1 MTLPTFDKELYTTS
15 NSFGLLRK
23 ELIEHLGYDHAKTFL
38 LRYGWNLGVAHA
50 KEVDRMQLRLRE
62 KLDSASSYH
71 LNTGQITDLVT
82 ERVLD
87 LDEHD
92 NIKEIYAKG
101 IWINSYE
108 ASEHLQHFGMSEHV
122 ACHTLAGYASG
133 FTSYLTKKEIY
144 IIEVTCRAR
153 GDAECA
159 FEMKALED
167 WDKETQSYVIKMN
180 HSRMIDELNTTYE
193 QLYQEKRLTEL
204 VSIFHNNLTKGLT
217 QGMKLEQLLETI
229 YETLG
234 TPVVLQD
241 LNLNPY
247 LTAGITLEELDG
259 LYDDFAK
266 QVGQTRSGKL
276 LLKPIEPEHPLQID
290 GQKHTRLVCPIT
302 VHHQVIG
309 YIAFIYPTQ
318 TKQLEFERDFIQ
330 RAATVC
336 SLHYLNEKSSLE
348 AIENMKAYF
357 FEQLLQKQYT
367 SKSSMNYRSY
377 LMEIDLNQEFFIGN
391 VKILKNSMQ
400 IKEQQILAKVIQ
412 TFTIYLEM
420 HKIPIFIT
428 SFQDEIIFLMQKQPN
443 TMEIAESIIKHL
455 QRSFKIYDFRM
466 GISRTI
472 QDIEDIPEAHQ
483 QSIISLNIDKKQS
496 IVLFENTSIISSI
509 INAHNKTSIVQLAKH
524 ELKAILEL
532 KEAKKDEFLK
542 TLYIFLKNNGNLQQT
557 MFDLSLSMSGLVY
570 RIQKLEDLLNKNLRN
585 SKDSFELMFC
595 IEALEILGEVEIE

>member
-1 MTLPTFDKELYTTS
+1 
-15 NSFGLLRK
+15 
-23 ELIEHLGYDHAKTFL
+23 
-38 LRYGWNLGVAHA
+38 
-50 KEVDRMQLRLRE
+50 
-62 KLDSASSYH
+62 
-71 LNTGQITDLVT
+71 
-82 ERVLD
+82 
-87 LDEHD
+87 
-92 NIKEIYAKG
+92 
-101 IWINSYE
+101 
-108 ASEHLQHFGMSEHV
+108 MSELV

-229 YETLG
+229 NETLG
-234 TPVVLQD
+234 TPVILQD
-241 LNLNPY
+241 LNLNSY
-247 LTAGITLEELDG
+247 MTAGITLEELDN

-336 SLHYLNEKSSLE
+336 L
-348 AIENMKAYF
+348 
-357 FEQLLQKQYT
+357 
-367 SKSSMNYRSY
+367 
-377 LMEIDLNQEFFIGN
+377 FI
-391 VKILKNSMQ
+391 I
-400 IKEQQILAKVIQ
+400 
-412 TFTIYLEM
+412 
-420 HKIPIFIT
+420 
-428 SFQDEIIFLMQKQPN
+428 
-443 TMEIAESIIKHL
+443 
-455 QRSFKIYDFRM
+455 
-466 GISRTI
+466 
-472 QDIEDIPEAHQ
+472 
-483 QSIISLNIDKKQS
+483 
-496 IVLFENTSIISSI
+496 
-509 INAHNKTSIVQLAKH
+509 
-524 ELKAILEL
+524 
-532 KEAKKDEFLK
+532 
-542 TLYIFLKNNGNLQQT
+542 
-557 MFDLSLSMSGLVY
+557 
-570 RIQKLEDLLNKNLRN
+570 
-585 SKDSFELMFC
+585 
-595 IEALEILGEVEIE
+595 

>member
-23 ELIEHLGYDHAKTFL
+23 ELIEHLGHDHAKTFL

-62 KLDSASSYH
+62 KLDCAATYH

-101 IWINSYE
+101 IWIDSYE
-108 ASEHLQHFGMSEHV
+108 ASEHLQHFGMSKHV

-133 FTSYLTKKEIY
+133 YTSYLTKKEIY

-159 FEMKALED
+159 FEMKALEE

-217 QGMKLEQLLETI
+217 QGMTLEQLIETVH
-229 YETLG
+229 ETLD

-247 LTAGITLEELDG
+247 LTVGITLEELDD

-266 QVGQTRSGKL
+266 QVGQTRSGKI

-290 GQKHTRLVCPIT
+290 AKEHTRLVCPIT

-309 YIAFIYPTQ
+309 YVAFIYPPQ
-318 TKQLEFERDFIQ
+318 TKQLEFDRDFIQ
-330 RAATVC
+330 RVATTC

-367 SKSSMNYRSY
+367 SKSSMINRSY
-377 LMEIDLNQEFFIGN
+377 LMDIDLNQYFFIGN
-391 VKILKNSMQ
+391 VKMLKNSLQ
-400 IKEQQILAKVIQ
+400 IKEHHLLAKVIQ
-412 TFTIYLEM
+412 TFAIYLEM

-428 SFQDEIIFLMQKQPN
+428 QYQDEIIFLMQKQQN
-443 TMEIAESIIKHL
+443 IIEIAESILKHL
-455 QRSFKIYDFRM
+455 QRSFKIYDFRI
-466 GISRTI
+466 GISRVI
-472 QDIEDIPEAHQ
+472 EDIEDIPEAHQ
-483 QSIISLNIDKKQS
+483 QSIISLNVDKKQP

-509 INAHNKTSIVQLAKH
+509 INAHNKTSIIQLAKH
-524 ELKAILEL
+524 ELKDILEL
-532 KEAKKDEFLK
+532 KESKKMEFLK
-542 TLYIFLKNNGNLQQT
+542 TLYTFLKNNGNLQQT
-557 MFDLSLSMSGLVY
+557 MFDLNLSMSGLVC
-570 RIQKLEDLLNKNLRN
+570 RIEKARRFIDGTPTK
-585 SKDSFELMFC
+585 F
-595 IEALEILGEVEIE
+595 

>member
-23 ELIEHLGYDHAKTFL
+23 ELIEHLGHEHAKTFL

-62 KLDSASSYH
+62 KLDCAATYH

-87 LDEHD
+87 LDEYD

-101 IWINSYE
+101 IWIDSYE
-108 ASEHLQHFGMSEHV
+108 ASEHLQHFGMSKHV

-217 QGMKLEQLLETI
+217 QGMKLEQLLETVH
-229 YETLG
+229 ETLH

-247 LTAGITLEELDG
+247 LTVGITLEELDG
-259 LYDDFAK
+259 LYEDFAK

-290 GQKHTRLVCPIT
+290 AKEHTRLVCPIT

-309 YIAFIYPTQ
+309 YVTFIYPPQ

-330 RAATVC
+330 RVGTTC

-367 SKSSMNYRSY
+367 SKSSMVNRSY
-377 LMEIDLNQEFFIGN
+377 LMDIDLNQYFFIGN
-391 VKILKNSMQ
+391 VKMLKSNLQ
-400 IKEQQILAKVIQ
+400 IKEQHLLSKVIQ
-412 TFTIYLEM
+412 TFAIYLEM

-428 SFQDEIIFLMQKQPN
+428 QYQDEIIFLMQKQAN
-443 TMEIAESIIKHL
+443 TIEIAESILKHL
-455 QRSFKIYDFRM
+455 QRSFKIYDFRI
-466 GISRTI
+466 GISRVI
-472 QDIEDIPEAHQ
+472 EDIEDIPEAHQ
-483 QSIISLNIDKKQS
+483 QSIIALNVDKKKP

-509 INAHNKTSIVQLAKH
+509 INAHNKTSIIQLAKH

-532 KEAKKDEFLK
+532 KESKKVEFLK
-542 TLYIFLKNNGNLQQT
+542 TLYTFLKNNGNLQQT
-557 MFDLSLSMSGLVY
+557 MFDLNLSMSGLVY

-585 SKDSFELMFC
+585 SKDSFELTFC

>member
-23 ELIEHLGYDHAKTFL
+23 ELIEHLGHDHAKTFL

-62 KLDSASSYH
+62 KLDCASTFH
-71 LNTGQITDLVT
+71 LNTGQITDLVS
-82 ERVLD
+82 ERVLE

-108 ASEHLQHFGMSEHV
+108 ASEHLQHFGMCKHV

-159 FEMKALED
+159 FEMRALED

-217 QGMKLEQLLETI
+217 QGMKLEQLLETVH
-229 YETLG
+229 ETLN

-247 LTAGITLEELDG
+247 LTAGITLKELDS
-259 LYDDFAK
+259 LYEDFAK
-266 QVGQTRSGKL
+266 HVGQTRSGKL

-290 GQKHTRLVCPIT
+290 AKEHTRLVCPIT

-309 YIAFIYPTQ
+309 YIAFIYPPQ

-330 RAATVC
+330 RAATTC
-336 SLHYLNEKSSLE
+336 SLHYLNEKTSLE

-357 FEQLLQKQYT
+357 FEQLLQRQYT

-377 LMEIDLNQEFFIGN
+377 LMEIDLNQDFFIGN
-391 VKILKNSMQ
+391 VKILKNSLQ

-412 TFTIYLEM
+412 TFAIYLEM

-428 SFQDEIIFLMQKQPN
+428 SFQDEVIFLMQKQPN
-443 TMEIAESIIKHL
+443 TIEIAESIIKHL
-455 QRSFKIYDFRM
+455 QRSFKIYDFRI
-466 GISRTI
+466 GISRI
-472 QDIEDIPEAHQ
+472 IHDLEDIPEAHQ
-483 QSIISLNIDKKQS
+483 QSIIALNIDKKQP

-509 INAHNKTSIVQLAKH
+509 INAHNKTSIIQLAKH

-532 KEAKKDEFLK
+532 KESKKVEFLK
-542 TLYIFLKNNGNLQQT
+542 TLYTFLKNNGNLQQT
-557 MFDLSLSMSGLVY
+557 MCDLNLSMSGLVY

-585 SKDSFELMFC
+585 SKDSFELTFC